1 MPHLVVSYAKPLE
14 KKIDIQNL
22 VQEVWNGADESGLFT
37 PPAIKARALP
47 VEHFVTGGGD
57 TLFVHVDFKL
67 FVGRTDEQ
75 KQHMTKCVFDRIAN
89 LVDDDVA
96 ISILPI
102 DMDTPNYLK
111 RG

>member
-14 KKIDIQNL
+14 NKVDIQNL
-22 VQEVWNGADESGLFT
+22 CQEIWEGANESGLFNG
-37 PPAIKARALP
+37 PAIKVRALP
-47 VEHFVTGGGD
+47 VDHFVTGGGD

-67 FVGRTDEQ
+67 FIGRTDEQ
-75 KQHMTKCVFDRIAN
+75 KQHMNQCVFDKIAA

-102 DMDTPNYLK
+102 DMDKPNYLK